1 MCIDDSCMHNRMC
14 TVFTRIVDLL
24 NVLKIDI
31 RIGYFNQNVEN
42 MLYVHVYIYSVLQF
56 RFWSELTA
64 LVNSE

>member
-1 MCIDDSCMHNRMC
+1 M
-14 TVFTRIVDLL
+14 
-24 NVLKIDI
+24 IDI

>member
-1 MCIDDSCMHNRMC
+1 MCIDDSCMNNRMC

-24 NVLKIDI
+24 KCFNDI